1 MQYGVDVF
9 ADLTKEGNEPHVQR
23 TAYRLLNI
31 LGAHGTLSLPF
42 VHLRSVRLSL
52 RPCCVWP
59 LGGLI
64 C

>member
-31 LGAHGTLSLPF
+31 LGAHGTLSLPLCTCALC
-42 VHLRSVRLSL
+42 VCRCVRVACGLSV
-52 RPCCVWP
+52 V
-59 LGGLI
+59 
-64 C
+64 